1 MNFKNT
7 TIGLVSDHAGF
18 EEKKIIK
25 SHLEKR
31 GLKYIDFGTDTTD
44 SCDYP
49 DYAHKLCK
57 AIETNEI
64 EIGIALCGT
73 GNGMAITCNK
83 YKYIRAGLA
92 WSEEIARLISAHN
105 RANILIIPARFI
117 DTDNILKMVDAFL
130 DTPFEGGRHL
140 LRLNKIR
147 QSLSGT

>member
-73 GNGMAITCNK
+73 GNGMAITLNK
-83 YKYIRAGLA
+83 CKSIRAGLA
-92 WSEEIARLISAHN
+92 WNTDVARLISAHN
-105 RANILIIPARFI
+105 NANILILPARFI
-117 DTDNILKMVDAFL
+117 KTDEIINIVDAFL

-140 LRLNKIR
+140 VRINKI
-147 QSLSGT
+147 LS